1 MHTLFKIGMIGL
13 LLLICSSLFA
23 QLGKTWPYSANYPY
37 TLKGPVKTWK
47 LTGEKGVL
55 RTLSYSKEG
64 KLLEDNSRN
73 SSGSS
78 SSKQNMPP
86 LVKKELETIV
96 NAADLQGSSLFTYVL
111 NERGQILE
119 RKSQNS
125 LLTNLF
131 DEDGNILISKS
142 HSLHTQT
149 RAWNSIH
156 HDELTYTFTD
166 TLTTITILKYNDLGG
181 LIDFQHHDNNMD
193 NSYRIAYERDSANHM
208 IERREYD
215 TIEIS
220 YSKDDSAT
228 RIAKA
233 AKDETFD
240 IETLIPHFWRQSGT
254 TPTRELFSY
263 DSEGRRIGY
272 TCYCLRTRNVPFD
285 SFKAEWEYDEA
296 GKIIKE
302 TQYKRHETYQE
313 FWLDTELF
321 YDAYENIIEEK
332 INYGGRL
339 YVFNYA
345 IEYWK

>member
-1 MHTLFKIGMIGL
+1 MYTLFKIGMMAL
-13 LLLICSSLFA
+13 LLLVSGSLFA

-37 TLKGPVKTWK
+37 SLKGPVKKWV

-55 RTLSYSKEG
+55 RSQSYSKEG
-64 KLLEDNSRN
+64 KLIEDNSSN

-78 SSKQNMPP
+78 SSKQNMPL
-86 LVKKELETIV
+86 LVKKELEAIV
-96 NAADLQGSSLFTYVL
+96 NKSDLLSSSLFVYAL
-111 NERGQILE
+111 NESGQVLE

-131 DEDGNILISKS
+131 DEEGNILISKT
-142 HSLHTQT
+142 HAFQTQT
-149 RAWNSIH
+149 RAWNSMYH
-156 HDELTYTFTD
+156 AEPTYTFTD
-166 TLTTITILKYNDLGG
+166 TITTVTLFKYNELGG

-193 NSYRIAYERDSANHM
+193 SSYRIAYERDSANNM

-240 IETLIPHFWRQSGT
+240 IETLIPYFWRQSGT

-263 DSEGRRIGY
+263 DSERRRIGY

-332 INYGGRL
+332 INYGGQL

-345 IEYWK
+345 IEYWE